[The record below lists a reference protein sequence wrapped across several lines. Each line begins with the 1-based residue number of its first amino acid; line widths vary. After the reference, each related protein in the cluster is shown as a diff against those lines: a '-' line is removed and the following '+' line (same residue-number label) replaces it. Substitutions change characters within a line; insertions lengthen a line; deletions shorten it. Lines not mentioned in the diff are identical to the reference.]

1 MGNMS
6 YCRFENTA
14 RDLNDC
20 VEAIENGEIIDL
32 NRYEISGLKD
42 LQILAKCI
50 IELSDEIEQG
60 IYESEYKIKNE
71 N

>member
-14 RDLNDC
+14 ADLTDC
-20 VEAIENGEIIDL
+20 VNSIENGEIIDL
-32 NRYEISGLKD
+32 NIYEISGLKD
-42 LQILAKCI
+42 LQILSKCI
-50 IELSDEIEQG
+50 VELSDEIEQG
-60 IYESEYKIKNE
+60 IYKSEYKIKNE